1 MKSNF
6 KIHILVFFLSIAV
19 FLLIYPHIFYKYFVL
34 QMPFSDQAPQS
45 YFADWT
51 YLISAAKCKLLG
63 YNVLIENP
71 CDFWGRNYVYGTI
84 FLLLP
89 YSDSLKDFYSF
100 YLPICLNLLF
110 LYVVISHI
118 NFYKI
123 EQVIIYIL
131 FIFSPAT
138 LLAIERFN
146 FDVIIFLTLLLIC
159 YFRSNILKLIFLTII
174 TLAKFYPIVTSI
186 SLFFRGFNK
195 KNIFYFIAF
204 LSLISL
210 IIFLDR
216 DDLVKI
222 FSNIGIATANYKL
235 AFGIMHFANFPLLKN
250 QFPFQHL
257 LIFSVSL
264 MSFVYFISYLIL
276 KKDKFLNNFNF
287 EIYSDR
293 LFFIGSTICVST
305 YLLLSNY
312 IYREIFI
319 FLTLPFLFKT
329 INQSNFAKLTILLI
343 VTKLVL
349 SPFTFYYSFYLNND
363 TFNIIKSFLDNFL
376 MSMMLASLAS
386 IFFIRLKNLKLI
398 K

>member
-34 QMPFSDQAPQS
+34 QMPFSEQAPQS

-71 CDFWGRNYVYGTI
+71 CDFWGRDYVYGTI

-100 YLPICLNLLF
+100 YLPICFNLLF

-159 YFRSNILKLIFLTII
+159 YLRSNILKLILITVI
-174 TLAKFYPIVTSI
+174 TLAKFYPIIISI
-186 SLFFRGFNK
+186 SLFFKGFSK
-195 KNIFYFIAF
+195 KNILYFIAF
-204 LSLISL
+204 LSLVSL
-210 IIFLDR
+210 IFFLDR
-216 DDLVKI
+216 DNLAKV
-222 FSNIGIATANYKL
+222 FSNVSQMKADHYL
-235 AFGIMHFANFPLLKN
+235 AFGIMHFANFPSLNN
-250 QFPFQHL
+250 QFPFEHL
-257 LIFSVSL
+257 LIFSISL
-264 MSFVYFISYLIL
+264 MSIVYFFSYLVL
-276 KKDKFLNNFNF
+276 KKDKFLSNFNF

-293 LFFIGSTICVST
+293 LFFIGGVVCVST

-319 FLTLPFLFKT
+319 FLTLPYLLKT
-329 INQSNFAKLTILLI
+329 INQSHFAKITILLI

-349 SPFTFYYSFYLNND
+349 SPFTFYYIYSLNND
-363 TFNIIKSFLDNFL
+363 TLNIIKSLLDNL
-376 MSMMLASLAS
+376 IMSIMLASLVNL
-386 IFFIRLKNLKLI
+386 FFTRLKKLKI
-398 K
+398 N

>member
-34 QMPFSDQAPQS
+34 QMPFSDQVPQS

-51 YLISAAKCKLLG
+51 ALISAAKCNLLG
-63 YNVLIENP
+63 YDVFMENP
-71 CDFWGRNYVYGTI
+71 CDSWNRKHVYGTI

-89 YSDSLKDFYSF
+89 YSDNLSDFYSF
-100 YLPICLNLLF
+100 YLPIFFNLLF

-131 FIFSPAT
+131 FIFSSAT

-159 YFRSNILKLIFLTII
+159 YLRSNILKLILITVI
-174 TLAKFYPIVTSI
+174 TLAKFYPIIISI
-186 SLFFRGFNK
+186 SLFFKGFSK
-195 KNIFYFIAF
+195 KNILYFIAF
-204 LSLISL
+204 LSLVSL
-210 IIFLDR
+210 IFFLDR
-216 DDLVKI
+216 DNLAKV
-222 FSNIGIATANYKL
+222 FSNVSQMKADHHL
-235 AFGIMHFANFPLLKN
+235 AFGIMHFANFPSLNN
-250 QFPFQHL
+250 QFPFEHL
-257 LIFSVSL
+257 LIFSISL
-264 MSFVYFISYLIL
+264 MSIVYFFSYLVL
-276 KKDKFLNNFNF
+276 KKDKFLSNFNF

-293 LFFIGSTICVST
+293 LFFIGGVVCVST

-319 FLTLPFLFKT
+319 FLTLPYLLKT
-329 INQSNFAKLTILLI
+329 INQSHFAKITILLI

-349 SPFTFYYSFYLNND
+349 SPFTFYYIYSLNND
-363 TFNIIKSFLDNFL
+363 TLNIIKSLLDNL
-376 MSMMLASLAS
+376 IMSIMLASLVNV
-386 IFFIRLKNLKLI
+386 FFTRLKKLKI
-398 K
+398 N

>member
-34 QMPFSDQAPQS
+34 QMPFSDQVPQS

-51 YLISAAKCKLLG
+51 ALISAAKCNLLG
-63 YNVLIENP
+63 YDVFMENP
-71 CDFWGRNYVYGTI
+71 CDSWNRKHVYGTI

-89 YSDSLKDFYSF
+89 YSDNLSDFYSF
-100 YLPICLNLLF
+100 YLPIFFNLLF

-131 FIFSPAT
+131 FIFSSAT

-159 YFRSNILKLIFLTII
+159 YLRSNVFKLILITVI
-174 TLAKFYPIVTSI
+174 TLAKFYPIIISI
-186 SLFFRGFNK
+186 SLFFKGFSK
-195 KNIFYFIAF
+195 KNILYFIAF
-204 LSLISL
+204 LSLVSL
-210 IIFLDR
+210 IFFLDR
-216 DDLVKI
+216 DNLAKV
-222 FSNIGIATANYKL
+222 FSNVSQMKADHHL
-235 AFGIMHFANFPLLKN
+235 AFGIMHFANFPSLN
-250 QFPFQHL
+250 DQFPFEHL
-257 LIFSVSL
+257 LIFSISL
-264 MSFVYFISYLIL
+264 MSIVYFFSYLVL
-276 KKDKFLNNFNF
+276 KKDKFLRNFNF

-293 LFFIGSTICVST
+293 LFFIGGVVCVST

-319 FLTLPFLFKT
+319 FLTLPFLLKT
-329 INQSNFAKLTILLI
+329 INQSHFAKFTILLI
-343 VTKLVL
+343 VIKLVL
-349 SPFTFYYSFYLNND
+349 SPFTFYYIFSLNDD
-363 TFNIIKSFLDNFL
+363 TLNIIKSILDNL
-376 MSMMLASLAS
+376 IMSIMLASLVN
-386 IFFIRLKNLKLI
+386 IFFTRVKT
-398 K
+398 

>member
-34 QMPFSDQAPQS
+34 QMPFSDQVPQS

-51 YLISAAKCKLLG
+51 ALISAAKCNLLG
-63 YNVLIENP
+63 YDVFMENP
-71 CDFWGRNYVYGTI
+71 CDSWNRKHVYGTI

-89 YSDSLKDFYSF
+89 YSDNLSDFYSF
-100 YLPICLNLLF
+100 YLPIFFNLLF

-131 FIFSPAT
+131 FIFSSAT

-159 YFRSNILKLIFLTII
+159 YLRSNILKLILITVI
-174 TLAKFYPIVTSI
+174 TLAKFYPIIISI
-186 SLFFRGFNK
+186 SLFFKGFSK
-195 KNIFYFIAF
+195 KNILYFIAF
-204 LSLISL
+204 LSLVSL
-210 IIFLDR
+210 IFFLDR
-216 DDLVKI
+216 DNLAKV
-222 FSNIGIATANYKL
+222 FSNVSQMKADHHL
-235 AFGIMHFANFPLLKN
+235 AFGIMHFANFPSLN
-250 QFPFQHL
+250 DQFPFEHL
-257 LIFSVSL
+257 LIFSISL
-264 MSFVYFISYLIL
+264 MSIVYFFSYLVL
-276 KKDKFLNNFNF
+276 KKDKFLSNFNF

-293 LFFIGSTICVST
+293 LFFIGGVVCVST

-319 FLTLPFLFKT
+319 FLTLPYLLKT
-329 INQSNFAKLTILLI
+329 INQSHFAKITILLI

-349 SPFTFYYSFYLNND
+349 SPFTFYYIYSLNND
-363 TFNIIKSFLDNFL
+363 TLNIIKSLLDNL
-376 MSMMLASLAS
+376 IMSIILASLVNV
-386 IFFIRLKNLKLI
+386 FFTRLKKLKI
-398 K
+398 N

>member
-19 FLLIYPHIFYKYFVL
+19 ILLIYPHIFYKYFVL
-34 QMPFSDQAPQS
+34 QMPFSDQVPQS

-51 YLISAAKCKLLG
+51 ALISAAKCNLLG
-63 YNVLIENP
+63 YDVFMENP
-71 CDFWGRNYVYGTI
+71 CDSWNRKHVYGTI

-89 YSDSLKDFYSF
+89 YSDNLSDFYSF
-100 YLPICLNLLF
+100 YLPIFFNLLF

-131 FIFSPAT
+131 FIFSSAT

-159 YFRSNILKLIFLTII
+159 YLRSNILKLILITVI
-174 TLAKFYPIVTSI
+174 TLAKFYPIIISI
-186 SLFFRGFNK
+186 SLFFKGSSK
-195 KNIFYFIAF
+195 KNILYFIAF
-204 LSLISL
+204 LSLVSL
-210 IIFLDR
+210 IFFLDR
-216 DDLVKI
+216 DNLAKV
-222 FSNIGIATANYKL
+222 FSNVSQMEADHHL
-235 AFGIMHFANFPLLKN
+235 AFGIMHFANFPSLN
-250 QFPFQHL
+250 DQFPFEHL
-257 LIFSVSL
+257 LIFSISL
-264 MSFVYFISYLIL
+264 MSIVYFFSYLVL
-276 KKDKFLNNFNF
+276 KKDKFLSNFNF

-293 LFFIGSTICVST
+293 LFFIGGVVCVST

-319 FLTLPFLFKT
+319 FLTLPYLLKT
-329 INQSNFAKLTILLI
+329 INQSHFAKITILLI

-349 SPFTFYYSFYLNND
+349 SPFTFYYIYSLNND
-363 TFNIIKSFLDNFL
+363 TLNIIKSLLDNL
-376 MSMMLASLAS
+376 IMSIILASLVNV
-386 IFFIRLKNLKLI
+386 FFTRLKKLKI
-398 K
+398 N

>member
-34 QMPFSDQAPQS
+34 QMPFSDQVPQS

-51 YLISAAKCKLLG
+51 ALISAAKCNLLG
-63 YNVLIENP
+63 YDVFMENP
-71 CDFWGRNYVYGTI
+71 CDSWNRKHVYGTI

-89 YSDSLKDFYSF
+89 YSDNLSDFYSF
-100 YLPICLNLLF
+100 YLPIFFNLLF

-131 FIFSPAT
+131 FIFSSAT

-159 YFRSNILKLIFLTII
+159 YLRSNIFKLILITVI
-174 TLAKFYPIVTSI
+174 TLAKFYPIIISI
-186 SLFFRGFNK
+186 SLFFRGFSK
-195 KNIFYFIAF
+195 KNILYFIAF
-204 LSLISL
+204 LSLVSL
-210 IIFLDR
+210 IFFLDR
-216 DDLVKI
+216 DNLAKV
-222 FSNIGIATANYKL
+222 FSNVSQMKADHHL
-235 AFGIMHFANFPLLKN
+235 AFGIMHFANFPSLN
-250 QFPFQHL
+250 DQFPFEHL
-257 LIFSVSL
+257 LIFSISL
-264 MSFVYFISYLIL
+264 MSIVYFFSYLVL
-276 KKDKFLNNFNF
+276 KKDKFLSNFNF

-293 LFFIGSTICVST
+293 LFFIGGVVCVST

-319 FLTLPFLFKT
+319 FLTLPYLLKT
-329 INQSNFAKLTILLI
+329 INQSHFAKITILLI

-349 SPFTFYYSFYLNND
+349 SPFTFYYIYSLNND
-363 TFNIIKSFLDNFL
+363 TLNIIKSLLDNL
-376 MSMMLASLAS
+376 IMSIILASLVNV
-386 IFFIRLKNLKLI
+386 FFTRLKKLKI
-398 K
+398 N

>member
-34 QMPFSDQAPQS
+34 QMPFSDQVPQS

-51 YLISAAKCKLLG
+51 ALISAAKCNLLG
-63 YNVLIENP
+63 YDVFMENP
-71 CDFWGRNYVYGTI
+71 CDSWNRKHVYGTI

-89 YSDSLKDFYSF
+89 YSDNLSDFYSF
-100 YLPICLNLLF
+100 YLPIFFNLLF

-131 FIFSPAT
+131 FIFSSAT

-159 YFRSNILKLIFLTII
+159 YLRSNILKLILITVI
-174 TLAKFYPIVTSI
+174 TLAKFYPIIISI
-186 SLFFRGFNK
+186 SLFFRGFSK
-195 KNIFYFIAF
+195 KNILYFIAF
-204 LSLISL
+204 LSLVSL
-210 IIFLDR
+210 IFFLDR
-216 DDLVKI
+216 DNLAKV
-222 FSNIGIATANYKL
+222 FSNVSQMKADHHL
-235 AFGIMHFANFPLLKN
+235 AFGIMHFANFPSLN
-250 QFPFQHL
+250 DQFPFEHL
-257 LIFSVSL
+257 LIFSISL
-264 MSFVYFISYLIL
+264 MSIVYFFSYLVL
-276 KKDKFLNNFNF
+276 KKDKFLSNFNF

-293 LFFIGSTICVST
+293 LFFIGGVVCVST

-319 FLTLPFLFKT
+319 FLTLPYLLKT
-329 INQSNFAKLTILLI
+329 INQSHFAKITILLI

-349 SPFTFYYSFYLNND
+349 SPFTFYYIYSLNND
-363 TFNIIKSFLDNFL
+363 TLNIIKSLLDNL
-376 MSMMLASLAS
+376 IMSIILASLVNV
-386 IFFIRLKNLKLI
+386 FFTRLKKLKI
-398 K
+398 N

>member
-34 QMPFSDQAPQS
+34 QMPFSDQVPQS

-51 YLISAAKCKLLG
+51 ALISAAKCNLLG
-63 YNVLIENP
+63 YDVFMENP
-71 CDFWGRNYVYGTI
+71 CDSWNRKHVYGTI

-89 YSDSLKDFYSF
+89 YSDNLSDFYSF
-100 YLPICLNLLF
+100 YLPIFFNLLF

-131 FIFSPAT
+131 FIFSSAT

-159 YFRSNILKLIFLTII
+159 YLRSNILKLIFITVI
-174 TLAKFYPIVTSI
+174 TLAKFYPIIISI
-186 SLFFRGFNK
+186 SLFFKGFSK
-195 KNIFYFIAF
+195 KNILYFIAF
-204 LSLISL
+204 LSLVSL
-210 IIFLDR
+210 IFFLDR
-216 DDLVKI
+216 DNLAKV
-222 FSNIGIATANYKL
+222 FSNVSQMKADHHL
-235 AFGIMHFANFPLLKN
+235 AFGIMHFANFPSLN
-250 QFPFQHL
+250 DQFPFEHL
-257 LIFSVSL
+257 LIFSISL
-264 MSFVYFISYLIL
+264 MSIVYFFSYLVL
-276 KKDKFLNNFNF
+276 KKDKFLSNFNF

-293 LFFIGSTICVST
+293 LFFIGGVVCVST

-319 FLTLPFLFKT
+319 FLTLPYLLKT
-329 INQSNFAKLTILLI
+329 INQSHFAKITILLI

-349 SPFTFYYSFYLNND
+349 SPFTFYYIYSLNND
-363 TFNIIKSFLDNFL
+363 TLNIIKSLLDNL
-376 MSMMLASLAS
+376 IMSIILASLVNV
-386 IFFIRLKNLKLI
+386 FFTRLKKLKI
-398 K
+398 N

>member
-1 MKSNF
+1 MRTNL
-6 KIHILVFFLSIAV
+6 KINILVFFLSITV

-34 QMPFSDQAPQS
+34 QMPFSDQVLQS

-51 YLISAAKCKLLG
+51 ALISAAKCNLLG
-63 YNVLIENP
+63 YDVFMENP
-71 CDFWGRNYVYGTI
+71 CDSWNRKHVYGTI

-89 YSDSLKDFYSF
+89 YSDNLSDFYSF
-100 YLPICLNLLF
+100 YLPIFFNLLF

-131 FIFSPAT
+131 FIFSSAT

-159 YFRSNILKLIFLTII
+159 YLRSNILKLILITVI
-174 TLAKFYPIVTSI
+174 TLAKFYPIIISI
-186 SLFFRGFNK
+186 SLFFKGFSK
-195 KNIFYFIAF
+195 KNILYFIAF
-204 LSLISL
+204 LSLVSL
-210 IIFLDR
+210 IFFLDR
-216 DDLVKI
+216 DNLAKV
-222 FSNIGIATANYKL
+222 FSNVSQMKADHHL
-235 AFGIMHFANFPLLKN
+235 AFGIMHFANFPSLN
-250 QFPFQHL
+250 DQFPFEHL
-257 LIFSVSL
+257 LIFSISL
-264 MSFVYFISYLIL
+264 MSIVYFFSYLVL
-276 KKDKFLNNFNF
+276 KKDKFLRNFNF

-293 LFFIGSTICVST
+293 LFFIGGVVCVST

-319 FLTLPFLFKT
+319 FLTLPYLLKT
-329 INQSNFAKLTILLI
+329 INQSHFAKITILLI

-349 SPFTFYYSFYLNND
+349 SPFTFYYIYSLNND
-363 TFNIIKSFLDNFL
+363 TLNIIKSLLDNL
-376 MSMMLASLAS
+376 IMSIMLASLVNV
-386 IFFIRLKNLKLI
+386 FFTRLKNLKLI

>member
-6 KIHILVFFLSIAV
+6 KIHILVFFLSITV

-34 QMPFSDQAPQS
+34 QMPFSDQVLQS

-51 YLISAAKCKLLG
+51 ALISAAKCNLLG
-63 YNVLIENP
+63 YDVFMENP
-71 CDFWGRNYVYGTI
+71 CDSWNRKHVYGTI

-89 YSDSLKDFYSF
+89 YSDNLSDFYSF
-100 YLPICLNLLF
+100 YLPIFFNLLF

-131 FIFSPAT
+131 FIFSSAT

-159 YFRSNILKLIFLTII
+159 YLRSNILKLILITVI
-174 TLAKFYPIVTSI
+174 TLAKFYPIIISI
-186 SLFFRGFNK
+186 SLFFKGFSK
-195 KNIFYFIAF
+195 KNILYFIAF
-204 LSLISL
+204 LSLVSL
-210 IIFLDR
+210 IFFLDR
-216 DDLVKI
+216 DNLAKV
-222 FSNIGIATANYKL
+222 FSNVSQMKADHHL
-235 AFGIMHFANFPLLKN
+235 AFGIMHFANFPSLN
-250 QFPFQHL
+250 DQFPFEHL
-257 LIFSVSL
+257 LIFSLSL
-264 MSFVYFISYLIL
+264 MSIVYFFSYLVL
-276 KKDKFLNNFNF
+276 KKDKFLSNFNF

-293 LFFIGSTICVST
+293 LFFIGGVVCVST

-319 FLTLPFLFKT
+319 FLTLPYLLKT
-329 INQSNFAKLTILLI
+329 INQSHFAKITILLI

-349 SPFTFYYSFYLNND
+349 SPFTFYYIYSLNND
-363 TFNIIKSFLDNFL
+363 TLNIIKSLLDNL
-376 MSMMLASLAS
+376 IMSIMLASLVNV
-386 IFFIRLKNLKLI
+386 FFTRLKKLKI
-398 K
+398 N

>member
-19 FLLIYPHIFYKYFVL
+19 ILLIYPHIFYKYFVL
-34 QMPFSDQAPQS
+34 QMPFSDQVPQS

-51 YLISAAKCKLLG
+51 ALISAAKCNLLG
-63 YNVLIENP
+63 YDVFMENP
-71 CDFWGRNYVYGTI
+71 CDSWNRKHVYGTI

-89 YSDSLKDFYSF
+89 YSDNLSDFYSF
-100 YLPICLNLLF
+100 YLPIFFNLLF

-131 FIFSPAT
+131 FIFSSAT

-159 YFRSNILKLIFLTII
+159 YLRSNILKLILITVI
-174 TLAKFYPIVTSI
+174 TLAKFYPIIISI
-186 SLFFRGFNK
+186 SLFFKGFSK
-195 KNIFYFIAF
+195 KNILYFIAF
-204 LSLISL
+204 LSLVSL
-210 IIFLDR
+210 IFFLDR
-216 DDLVKI
+216 DNLAKV
-222 FSNIGIATANYKL
+222 FSNVSQMKADHHL
-235 AFGIMHFANFPLLKN
+235 AFGIMHFANFPSLN
-250 QFPFQHL
+250 DQFPFEHL
-257 LIFSVSL
+257 LIFSISL
-264 MSFVYFISYLIL
+264 MSIVYFFSYLVL
-276 KKDKFLNNFNF
+276 KKDKFLSNFNF

-293 LFFIGSTICVST
+293 LFFIGGVVCVST

-319 FLTLPFLFKT
+319 FLTLPYLLKT
-329 INQSNFAKLTILLI
+329 INQSHFAKITILLI

-349 SPFTFYYSFYLNND
+349 SPFTFYYIYSLNND
-363 TFNIIKSFLDNFL
+363 TLNIIKSLLDNL
-376 MSMMLASLAS
+376 IMSIMLASLVNL
-386 IFFIRLKNLKLI
+386 FFTRLKKLKI
-398 K
+398 N

>member
-34 QMPFSDQAPQS
+34 QMPFSDQVPQS

-51 YLISAAKCKLLG
+51 ALISAAKCNLLG
-63 YNVLIENP
+63 YDVFMENP
-71 CDFWGRNYVYGTI
+71 CDSWNRKHVYGTI

-89 YSDSLKDFYSF
+89 YSDNLSDFYSF
-100 YLPICLNLLF
+100 YLPIFFNLLF

-131 FIFSPAT
+131 FIFSSAT

-159 YFRSNILKLIFLTII
+159 YLRSNILKLILITVI
-174 TLAKFYPIVTSI
+174 TLAKFYPIIISI
-186 SLFFRGFNK
+186 SLFFKGFSK
-195 KNIFYFIAF
+195 KNILYFIAF
-204 LSLISL
+204 LSLVSL
-210 IIFLDR
+210 IFFLDR
-216 DDLVKI
+216 DNLAKV
-222 FSNIGIATANYKL
+222 FSNVSQMKADHHL
-235 AFGIMHFANFPLLKN
+235 AFGIMHFANFTSLN
-250 QFPFQHL
+250 DQFPFEHL
-257 LIFSVSL
+257 LIFSISL
-264 MSFVYFISYLIL
+264 MSIVYFFSYLVL
-276 KKDKFLNNFNF
+276 KKDKFLSNFNF

-293 LFFIGSTICVST
+293 LFFIGGVVCVST

-319 FLTLPFLFKT
+319 FLTLPYLLKT
-329 INQSNFAKLTILLI
+329 INQSHFAKITILLI

-349 SPFTFYYSFYLNND
+349 SPFTFYYIYSLNND
-363 TFNIIKSFLDNFL
+363 TLNIIKSLLDNL
-376 MSMMLASLAS
+376 IMSIMLASLVNV
-386 IFFIRLKNLKLI
+386 FFTRLKKLKI
-398 K
+398 N

>member
-1 MKSNF
+1 
-6 KIHILVFFLSIAV
+6 
-19 FLLIYPHIFYKYFVL
+19 
-34 QMPFSDQAPQS
+34 
-45 YFADWT
+45 
-51 YLISAAKCKLLG
+51 
-63 YNVLIENP
+63 
-71 CDFWGRNYVYGTI
+71 
-84 FLLLP
+84 
-89 YSDSLKDFYSF
+89 
-100 YLPICLNLLF
+100 
-110 LYVVISHI
+110 
-118 NFYKI
+118 
-123 EQVIIYIL
+123 
-131 FIFSPAT
+131 
-138 LLAIERFN
+138 
-146 FDVIIFLTLLLIC
+146 
-159 YFRSNILKLIFLTII
+159 
-174 TLAKFYPIVTSI
+174 
-186 SLFFRGFNK
+186 
-195 KNIFYFIAF
+195 
-204 LSLISL
+204 
-210 IIFLDR
+210 
-216 DDLVKI
+216 
-222 FSNIGIATANYKL
+222 
-235 AFGIMHFANFPLLKN
+235 
-250 QFPFQHL
+250 
-257 LIFSVSL
+257 

>member
-34 QMPFSDQAPQS
+34 QMPFSDQVPQS

-51 YLISAAKCKLLG
+51 ALISAAKCNLLG
-63 YNVLIENP
+63 YDVFMENP
-71 CDFWGRNYVYGTI
+71 CDSWNRKHVYGTI

-89 YSDSLKDFYSF
+89 YSDNLSDFYSF
-100 YLPICLNLLF
+100 YLPIFFNLLF

-131 FIFSPAT
+131 FIFSSAT

-159 YFRSNILKLIFLTII
+159 YLRSNLLKLIFITLI
-174 TLAKFYPIVTSI
+174 TLAKFYPIITSI

-195 KNIFYFIAF
+195 KNILYFIAF
-204 LSLISL
+204 LSLVSL
-210 IIFLDR
+210 IFFLDR
-216 DDLVKI
+216 DNLAKV
-222 FSNIGIATANYKL
+222 FSNVSQMKASHHL
-235 AFGIMHFANFPLLKN
+235 AFGITHFAKFPSLN
-250 QFPFQHL
+250 DQFTFEHL
-257 LIFSVSL
+257 LIFSISL
-264 MSFVYFISYLIL
+264 MSVVCFFSYLVL
-276 KKDKFLNNFNF
+276 KKDKFLSNFNF

-293 LFFIGSTICVST
+293 LFFIGGVVCVST

-319 FLTLPFLFKT
+319 FLTLPFLLKT
-329 INQSNFAKLTILLI
+329 INQSHFAKFTILLI
-343 VTKLVL
+343 VIKLVL
-349 SPFTFYYSFYLNND
+349 SPFTFYYIFSLNDD
-363 TFNIIKSFLDNFL
+363 TLNIIKSILDNL
-376 MSMMLASLAS
+376 IMSIMLASLVN
-386 IFFIRLKNLKLI
+386 IFFTRVKT
-398 K
+398 

>member
-34 QMPFSDQAPQS
+34 QMPFSDQVPQS

-51 YLISAAKCKLLG
+51 ALISAAKCNLLG
-63 YNVLIENP
+63 YDVFMENP
-71 CDFWGRNYVYGTI
+71 CDSWNRKHVYGTI

-89 YSDSLKDFYSF
+89 YSDSLNDFYSF
-100 YLPICLNLLF
+100 YLPICFNLLF

-131 FIFSPAT
+131 FIFSSAT

-159 YFRSNILKLIFLTII
+159 YLRSNILKLILITVI
-174 TLAKFYPIVTSI
+174 TLAKFYPIIISI
-186 SLFFRGFNK
+186 SLFFRGFSK
-195 KNIFYFIAF
+195 KNILYFIAF
-204 LSLISL
+204 LSLVSL
-210 IIFLDR
+210 IFFLDR
-216 DDLVKI
+216 DNLAKV
-222 FSNIGIATANYKL
+222 FSNVSQMKADHHL
-235 AFGIMHFANFPLLKN
+235 AFGIMHFANFPSLN
-250 QFPFQHL
+250 DQFPFEHL
-257 LIFSVSL
+257 LIFSISL
-264 MSFVYFISYLIL
+264 MSIVYFFSYLVL
-276 KKDKFLNNFNF
+276 KKDKFLSNFNF

-293 LFFIGSTICVST
+293 LFFIGGVVCVST

-319 FLTLPFLFKT
+319 FLTLPYLLKT
-329 INQSNFAKLTILLI
+329 INQSHFAKITILLI

-349 SPFTFYYSFYLNND
+349 SPFTFYYIYSLNND
-363 TFNIIKSFLDNFL
+363 TLNIIKSLLDNL
-376 MSMMLASLAS
+376 IMSIILASLVNV
-386 IFFIRLKNLKLI
+386 FFTRLKKLKI
-398 K
+398 N

>member
-34 QMPFSDQAPQS
+34 QMPFSDQVPQS

-51 YLISAAKCKLLG
+51 ALISAAKCNLLG
-63 YNVLIENP
+63 YDVFMENP
-71 CDFWGRNYVYGTI
+71 CDSWNRKHVYGTI

-89 YSDSLKDFYSF
+89 YSDNLSNFYSF
-100 YLPICLNLLF
+100 YLPIFFNLLF

-159 YFRSNILKLIFLTII
+159 YLRSNVFKLILITVI
-174 TLAKFYPIVTSI
+174 TLAKFYPIIISI
-186 SLFFRGFNK
+186 SLFFKGFSK
-195 KNIFYFIAF
+195 KNILYFIAF
-204 LSLISL
+204 LSLVSL
-210 IIFLDR
+210 IFFLDR
-216 DDLVKI
+216 DNLAKV
-222 FSNIGIATANYKL
+222 FSNVSQMEADHHL
-235 AFGIMHFANFPLLKN
+235 AFGIMHFANFPSLN
-250 QFPFQHL
+250 DQFPFEHL
-257 LIFSVSL
+257 LIFSISL
-264 MSFVYFISYLIL
+264 MSIVYFFSYLVL
-276 KKDKFLNNFNF
+276 KKDKFLSNFNF

-293 LFFIGSTICVST
+293 LFFIGGVVCVST

-319 FLTLPFLFKT
+319 FLTLPYLLKT
-329 INQSNFAKLTILLI
+329 INQSHFAKITILLI

-349 SPFTFYYSFYLNND
+349 SPFTFYYIYSLNND
-363 TFNIIKSFLDNFL
+363 TLNIIKSLLDNL
-376 MSMMLASLAS
+376 IMSIMLASLVNV
-386 IFFIRLKNLKLI
+386 FFTRLKKLKI
-398 K
+398 N

>member
-34 QMPFSDQAPQS
+34 QMPFSDQVPQS

-51 YLISAAKCKLLG
+51 ALISAAKCNLLG
-63 YNVLIENP
+63 YDVFMENP
-71 CDFWGRNYVYGTI
+71 CDFWNRKHVYGTI

-89 YSDSLKDFYSF
+89 YSDNLSDFYSF
-100 YLPICLNLLF
+100 YLPIFFNLLF

-131 FIFSPAT
+131 FIFSSAT

-159 YFRSNILKLIFLTII
+159 YLRSNILKLILITVI
-174 TLAKFYPIVTSI
+174 TLAKFYPIIISI
-186 SLFFRGFNK
+186 SLFFKGFSK
-195 KNIFYFIAF
+195 KNILYFIAF
-204 LSLISL
+204 LSLVSL
-210 IIFLDR
+210 IFFLDR
-216 DDLVKI
+216 DNLAKV
-222 FSNIGIATANYKL
+222 FSNVSQMKADHHL
-235 AFGIMHFANFPLLKN
+235 AFGIMHFANFPSLN
-250 QFPFQHL
+250 DQFPFEHL
-257 LIFSVSL
+257 LIFSISL
-264 MSFVYFISYLIL
+264 MSIVYFFSYLVL
-276 KKDKFLNNFNF
+276 KKDKFLKNFNF

-293 LFFIGSTICVST
+293 LFFIGGVVCVST

-319 FLTLPFLFKT
+319 FLTLPYLLKT
-329 INQSNFAKLTILLI
+329 INQSHFAKITILLI

-349 SPFTFYYSFYLNND
+349 SPFTFYYIYSLNND
-363 TFNIIKSFLDNFL
+363 TLNIIKSLLDNL
-376 MSMMLASLAS
+376 IMSIILASLVNV
-386 IFFIRLKNLKLI
+386 FFTRLKKLKI
-398 K
+398 N

>member
-6 KIHILVFFLSIAV
+6 KIHILVFFLSITV

-34 QMPFSDQAPQS
+34 QMPFSDQVLQS

-51 YLISAAKCKLLG
+51 ALISAAKCNLLG
-63 YNVLIENP
+63 YDVFMENP
-71 CDFWGRNYVYGTI
+71 CDSWNRKHVYGTI

-89 YSDSLKDFYSF
+89 YSDNLSDFYSF
-100 YLPICLNLLF
+100 YLPIFFNLLF

-131 FIFSPAT
+131 FIFSSAT

-159 YFRSNILKLIFLTII
+159 YLRSNILKLILITVI
-174 TLAKFYPIVTSI
+174 TLAKFYPIIISI
-186 SLFFRGFNK
+186 SLFFKGFSK
-195 KNIFYFIAF
+195 KNILYFIAF
-204 LSLISL
+204 LSLVSL
-210 IIFLDR
+210 IFFLDR
-216 DDLVKI
+216 DNLAKV
-222 FSNIGIATANYKL
+222 FSNVSQMKADHHL
-235 AFGIMHFANFPLLKN
+235 AFGIMHFANFPSLN
-250 QFPFQHL
+250 DQFPFEHL
-257 LIFSVSL
+257 LIFSISL
-264 MSFVYFISYLIL
+264 MSIVYFFSYLVL
-276 KKDKFLNNFNF
+276 KKDKFLRNFNF

-293 LFFIGSTICVST
+293 LFFIGGVVCVST

-319 FLTLPFLFKT
+319 FLTLPYLLKT
-329 INQSNFAKLTILLI
+329 INQSHFAKITILLI

-349 SPFTFYYSFYLNND
+349 SPFTFYYIYSLNND
-363 TFNIIKSFLDNFL
+363 TLNIIKSLLDNL
-376 MSMMLASLAS
+376 IMSIMLASLVNV
-386 IFFIRLKNLKLI
+386 FFTRLKKLKI
-398 K
+398 N